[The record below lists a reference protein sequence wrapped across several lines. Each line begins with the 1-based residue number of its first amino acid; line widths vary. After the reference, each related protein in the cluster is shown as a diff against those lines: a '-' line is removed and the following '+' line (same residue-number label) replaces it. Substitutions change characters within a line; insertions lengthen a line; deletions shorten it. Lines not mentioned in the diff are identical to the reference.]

1 MILSRYSES
10 RGYIKAPTLH
20 HGFCCKPMKMGG
32 ATAQKGVIC
41 NRNLFTTEDYQALT
55 TIQMLAEEILMW
67 AQR

>member
-1 MILSRYSES
+1 
-10 RGYIKAPTLH
+10 
-20 HGFCCKPMKMGG
+20 MKMGG